1 MSDTTGAGSHA
12 ANGQAGAPQQT
23 GGLQPQLQVL
33 AQYIKDLSFENP
45 QAPASLQMGKPGLD
59 VSVDVQARPIGV
71 DQFEVIL
78 RIRGDASMTAPSPQK
93 VFVIELVYGGV
104 FMMRGIPQEGIQPIL
119 LIECP
124 RILFPFA
131 RQVVA
136 NVTQSGGFPPLLLDP
151 IDFAGLYRSQLQAQA
166 QQAPG
171 VSQQA

>member
-1 MSDTTGAGSHA
+1 MSDTSGAGTPA
-12 ANGQAGAPQQT
+12 PNGQAGAPQQT
-23 GGLQPQLQVL
+23 AGLQPQLQVL

-45 QAPASLQMGKPGLD
+45 QAPQSLQMGKPALD

-78 RIRGDASMTAPSPQK
+78 RIRADANIAQAANQK
-93 VFVIELVYGGV
+93 VFVTELTYGGV

-131 RQVVA
+131 RQIVA
-136 NVTQSGGFPPLLLDP
+136 NITQAGGYPPLLLDP
-151 IDFAGLYRSQLQAQA
+151 IDFAGLFRAQLQAQA
-166 QQAPG
+166 QQGAG
-171 VSQQA
+171 ASQQA

>member
-1 MSDTTGAGSHA
+1 MSDTSGAGSL

-23 GGLQPQLQVL
+23 AGVLPQLQVL

-45 QAPASLQMGKPGLD
+45 QAPQSLQMGKPALD

-78 RIRGDASMTAPSPQK
+78 RIRADASAGGQANQK
-93 VFVIELVYGGV
+93 TFVTELVYGGV

-136 NVTQSGGFPPLLLDP
+136 NITQSGGFPPLLLDP
-151 IDFAGLYRSQLQAQA
+151 IDFAGLYRAQLQAQA
-166 QQAPG
+166 GQQAG
-171 VSQQA
+171 ATQQA

>member
-1 MSDTTGAGSHA
+1 MSDTSGAGFNG

-23 GGLQPQLQVL
+23 AGLQPQLQVL

-45 QAPASLQMGKPGLD
+45 QAPASLQMGKPALD

-78 RIRGDASMTAPSPQK
+78 RIRGDASLSAGANQK
-93 VFVIELVYGGV
+93 VFVVELVYGGV
-104 FMMRGIPQEGIQPIL
+104 FMMRGIPAEGIQPIL

-151 IDFAGLYRSQLQAQA
+151 IDFAGLYRAQLQAQA
-166 QQAPG
+166 QQG
-171 VSQQA
+171 VGSPQQA

>member
-1 MSDTTGAGSHA
+1 MSDTLGAGSL

-23 GGLQPQLQVL
+23 VGVQPQLQVL

-45 QAPASLQMGKPGLD
+45 QAPQSLQMGKPALD

-78 RIRGDASMTAPSPQK
+78 RIRADASLTTSNNPK
-93 VFVIELVYGGV
+93 VFVTELVYGGV
-104 FMMRGIPQEGIQPIL
+104 FMMRGIPAEGVQPIL

-136 NVTQSGGFPPLLLDP
+136 NITQAGGFPPLLLDP
-151 IDFAGLYRSQLQAQA
+151 IDFAGLYRAQAQAQA
-166 QQAPG
+166 QQGGAP
-171 VSQQA
+171 VQQA

>member
-1 MSDTTGAGSHA
+1 MSDTSGAGYNG

-23 GGLQPQLQVL
+23 SGPQPQLQVL

-45 QAPASLQMGKPGLD
+45 QAPASLQMGKPALD

-78 RIRGDASMTAPSPQK
+78 RIRGDASLSAGASQK

-104 FMMRGIPQEGIQPIL
+104 FMMRGIPPEGIQPIL

-136 NVTQSGGFPPLLLDP
+136 NITQSGGFPPLLLDP
-151 IDFAGLYRSQLQAQA
+151 IDFAGLYRAQLQAQA
-166 QQAPG
+166 QQSAAAP
-171 VSQQA
+171 QQA

>member
-1 MSDTTGAGSHA
+1 MSDTSGANG
-12 ANGQAGAPQQT
+12 ANGQAGAPQQAA
-23 GGLQPQLQVL
+23 GAQPQLQVL

-78 RIRGDASMTAPSPQK
+78 RIRGDASSNPGNNAQK
-93 VFVIELVYGGV
+93 VFVVELVYGGV

-136 NVTQSGGFPPLLLDP
+136 NITQSGGFPPLLLDP
-151 IDFAGLYRSQLQAQA
+151 IDFAGLYRAQLQAQA
-166 QQAPG
+166 QQGAAG
-171 VSQQA
+171 ATQQA